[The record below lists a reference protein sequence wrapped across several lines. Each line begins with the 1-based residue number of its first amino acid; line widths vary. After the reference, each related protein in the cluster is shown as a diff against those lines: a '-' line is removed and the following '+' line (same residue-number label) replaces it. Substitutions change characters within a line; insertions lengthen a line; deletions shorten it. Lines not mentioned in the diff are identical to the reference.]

1 MFLPYPLH
9 IPTYYFILV
18 SDGRCLMDVIIIAVF
33 WVSFMH
39 FLSVVVIV
47 GKSFPG
53 EMLLYWANAI
63 GNFIYLW
70 RNKKGTLS
78 FSEFCAGGR
87 GEGVVV
93 TGRHWDWL
101 STFKINKYI
110 LLWPRSSSSAQLGSE
125 SLEVMCIWS
134 NITPEASELLATFIV
149 FQTLSSE

>member
-1 MFLPYPLH
+1 ML
-9 IPTYYFILV
+9 
-18 SDGRCLMDVIIIAVF
+18 IIAVF

-87 GEGVVV
+87 GEG
-93 TGRHWDWL
+93 GRSLIWFNIHKSRD
-101 STFKINKYI
+101 SGCTEDFRIFEI
-110 LLWPRSSSSAQLGSE
+110 L
-125 SLEVMCIWS
+125 
-134 NITPEASELLATFIV
+134 F
-149 FQTLSSE
+149 